1 MKIEYEVRVLEIN
14 PEEMI
19 KKLEDLGAT
28 KNGEYDQKRYT
39 YDLNPKDQAKWIRL
53 RTNGEVTTLTLKNI
67 ENTTITGTKELE
79 IEVSSFE
86 DTQELLERIGFKY
99 KAYQENK
106 RIQYILDGVELD
118 IDTWPLIPTY
128 MEIEGKSV
136 EDVEKI
142 IEKLELD
149 RSKITSL
156 DVKAVYDK
164 KYGIDIDEIP
174 HLKF

>member
-1 MKIEYEVRVLEIN
+1 MKTEYEVRVLEIN
-14 PEEMI
+14 TEEMI
-19 KKLEDLGAT
+19 AKLEAFGAT

-39 YDLNPKDQAKWIRL
+39 YDLKPKDESKWIRL
-53 RTNGEVTTLTLKNI
+53 RTNGEIATLTLKNI

-79 IEVSSFE
+79 IEVSNFE
-86 DTQELLERIGFKY
+86 DTKELLSRIGFEP

-136 EDVEKI
+136 DDVEKI
-142 IEKLELD
+142 IEKLDLD
-149 RSKITSL
+149 RNKITSL
-156 DVKAVYDK
+156 DVKAVYDE
-164 KYGIDIDEIP
+164 KYGINIDDMP

>member
-1 MKIEYEVRVLEIN
+1 MKTEYEVRVLEVDT
-14 PEEMI
+14 EEMI
-19 KKLEDLGAT
+19 KKLEKLGAT
-28 KNGEYDQKRYT
+28 KNGEFDQRRYT
-39 YDLNPKDQAKWIRL
+39 YDLDPNDQSKWIRL
-53 RTNGEVTTLTLKNI
+53 RTNGTTTTLTLKNI

-86 DTQELLERIGFKY
+86 DTKELLERIGFKP

-128 MEIEGKSV
+128 MEIEGNSE

-142 IEKLELD
+142 IKKLDLD
-149 RSKITSL
+149 RNKITTL

-164 KYGIDIDEIP
+164 KYGVDIDKIP

>member
-1 MKIEYEVRVLEIN
+1 MKTEYEVRVLEIN
-14 PEEMI
+14 KEDMI
-19 KKLEDLGAT
+19 KKLETLGAI
-28 KNGEYDQKRYT
+28 KNGEYDQRRYT
-39 YDLNPKDQAKWIRL
+39 YDLNPKDQSKWIRL
-53 RTNGEVTTLTLKNI
+53 RTNGITTTLTLKNI
-67 ENTTITGTKELE
+67 ENTTIAGTKELE

-86 DTQELLERIGFKY
+86 DTREFLERIGFKH

-128 MEIEGKSV
+128 MEIEGKSE

-149 RSKITSL
+149 RSKITTL

-164 KYGIDIDEIP
+164 KYLIDIDKIP